1 LLGVVIMATV
11 IMVNTVL
18 VVEDDLGLQK
28 YLKELLNENGYSVQ
42 TAGDGILALNIL
54 KKTEPDLVI
63 LDLGLPNM
71 SGEAVCLEIRKK
83 YPSLPVVILT
93 AKDTINDIV
102 QGLNLGADD
111 YMTKPFVAD
120 ELLARIK
127 ARLRRQDSANNDR
140 LQVADLALDNK
151 TLEVKRGEKEIQL
164 TPQEFKLLQ
173 YLMSNK
179 GRILT
184 REMIL
189 NRVWLYSPDIE
200 TRVVDVYMGY
210 LRKKVDGETAKKLLH
225 SVRGFGYM
233 IKE

>member
-1 LLGVVIMATV
+1 MTKNI
-11 IMVNTVL
+11 L
-18 VVEDDLGLQK
+18 VVEDDPGLQK
-28 YLKELLNENGYSVQ
+28 YLKELLLDNGYSVQ
-42 TAGDGILALNIL
+42 IAADGVQALNSIAKL
-54 KKTEPDLVI
+54 APDLMI

-71 SGEAVCLEIRKK
+71 SGEAVCMEVRKK
-83 YPSLPVVILT
+83 YPELRVIILT
-93 AKDTINDIV
+93 AKDGVEDIV
-102 QGLNLGADD
+102 NGLDLGADD
-111 YMTKPFVAD
+111 YMTKPFIAD

-127 ARLRRQDSANNDR
+127 ARLRYTNGGNDQVIVGDLILDS
-140 LQVADLALDNK
+140 K
-151 TLEVKRGEKEIQL
+151 TLEVKRSDKLIRL

-210 LRKKVDGETAKKLLH
+210 LRKKIDSDFDQKLIH

>member
-1 LLGVVIMATV
+1 MT
-11 IMVNTVL
+11 NTVL
-18 VVEDDLGLQK
+18 VVEDDPGLQK
-28 YLKELLNENGYSVQ
+28 YLKELLWENAFVVHVAPDGVQ
-42 TAGDGILALNIL
+42 ALNL
-54 KKTEPDLVI
+54 LNKTKPDIMI

-71 SGEAVCLEIRKK
+71 TGESVCVEAKKK
-83 YPSLPVVILT
+83 YPELPIIILT
-93 AKDTINDIV
+93 AKDTTSDIV
-102 QGLNLGADD
+102 EGLNLGADD

-127 ARLRRQDSANNDR
+127 ARLRGSEDNSGKLVVGN
-140 LQVADLALDNK
+140 LELDNK
-151 TLEVKRGEKEIQL
+151 SFEVKRAEKPIHL
-164 TPQEFKLLQ
+164 TPQEFKLLE
-173 YLMSNK
+173 YLMNNK

-210 LRKKVDGETAKKLLH
+210 LRKKIDDDHKDKLLK

-233 IKE
+233 IKD

>member
-1 LLGVVIMATV
+1 
-11 IMVNTVL
+11 MVNTVL
-18 VVEDDLGLQK
+18 VVEDDSGLQK
-28 YLKELLNENGYSVQ
+28 YLKELLLDNGYSVQ
-42 TAGDGILALNIL
+42 TASDGIQALNSIEKL
-54 KKTEPDLVI
+54 IPDLVV

-71 SGEAVCLEIRKK
+71 SGEAVCSEIRKK
-83 YPSLPVVILT
+83 YPDLPVIILT
-93 AKDTINDIV
+93 AKDTTSDIV

-127 ARLRRQDSANNDR
+127 VRLRSKNGVDSTLKVD
-140 LQVADLALDNK
+140 DLELDNK
-151 TLEVKRGEKEIQL
+151 SLEVTRSGKLIQL

-210 LRKKVDGETAKKLLH
+210 LRKKIDAEADKKLIH

>member
-1 LLGVVIMATV
+1 
-11 IMVNTVL
+11 MVNTIL
-18 VVEDDLGLQK
+18 LVEDDLGLQK
-28 YLKELLNENGYSVQ
+28 YLKELLVENGYSVQ
-42 TAGDGILALNIL
+42 SVGDGILALNFL

-83 YPSLPVVILT
+83 YPSLPVIILT

-127 ARLRRQDSANNDR
+127 ARLRRQDNVNNDK
-140 LQVADLALDNK
+140 LQVGDLELDNK

-210 LRKKVDGETAKKLLH
+210 LRKKVDGESDKKLLH

>member
-1 LLGVVIMATV
+1 MTKNI
-11 IMVNTVL
+11 L
-18 VVEDDLGLQK
+18 VVEDDTGLQK
-28 YLKELLNENGYSVQ
+28 YLKELLMDNGYYVSL
-42 TAGDGILALNIL
+42 ASDGTIALNNIQRL
-54 KKTEPDLVI
+54 TPDVVV

-71 SGEAVCLEIRKK
+71 SGESVVAEIRKK
-83 YPSLPVVILT
+83 HPSLPVMILT
-93 AKDTINDIV
+93 AKDSVSDIV
-102 QGLNLGADD
+102 NGLNLGADD

-120 ELLARIK
+120 EFLARLK
-127 ARLRRQDSANNDR
+127 ARLRGAGNPESR
-140 LQVADLALDNK
+140 LKVADLELNAE
-151 TLEVKRGEKEIQL
+151 TLEVKRGERLIQL

-173 YLMSNK
+173 YLMSNR

-210 LRKKVDGETAKKLLH
+210 LRKKVDEGEEKKLIH

-233 IKE
+233 VKE

>member
-1 LLGVVIMATV
+1 
-11 IMVNTVL
+11 MVNTLL

-28 YLKELLNENGYSVQ
+28 YLKELLVENNYSVQ
-42 TAGDGILALNIL
+42 TASDGIQALNSL

-83 YPSLPVVILT
+83 YPTLPVIILT

-120 ELLARIK
+120 ELLARIN
-127 ARLRRQDSANNDR
+127 ARLRRQGAGAEDR
-140 LQVADLALDNK
+140 LKVADLEMDNK
-151 TLEVKRGEKEIQL
+151 SLEVKRGDKLIQL

-173 YLMSNK
+173 YLMINR

-184 REMIL
+184 RDMIL
-189 NRVWLYSPDIE
+189 NRVWLYAQDIE

-210 LRKKVDGETAKKLLH
+210 LRKKIDAEFEKKLLR